1 MRSFDAKH
9 PLFVLIY
16 AAASLSAMVTAPMP
30 MHWLAHFTLK
40 ALPVTLL
47 IIATAG
53 DLRRLGAGRYR
64 VFLLAG
70 LVASVIGDVVI
81 ELAFLAGIVAFLV
94 GHVLYVTGMGL
105 PVGRAHWAALPVV
118 AACWV
123 GMYMLLAPRVPAE
136 LYVPVVAYM
145 SVIMLM
151 LFRAL
156 GNFFTA
162 RRNAAYLFMA
172 VGAVFFV
179 TSDSGI
185 AINRWVVPIPYERF
199 VILGTYFLAQW
210 LIALSA
216 NVSTAQAAPVDDG
229 RLVVGR

>member
-1 MRSFDAKH
+1 MKPLDAKH
-9 PLFVLIY
+9 PVFLLIY
-16 AAASLSAMVTAPMP
+16 AAASLSAMATATLP
-30 MHWLAHFTLK
+30 MHWLPHFTLK
-40 ALPVTLL
+40 ALPVSLL

-53 DLRRLGAGRYR
+53 DLGRLGAPRYR

-81 ELAFLAGIVAFLV
+81 ELEFLAGIAAFFV
-94 GHVLYVTGMGL
+94 GHVLYIAGMGL
-105 PVGRAHWAALPVV
+105 PSGRKHWAALPVV
-118 AACWV
+118 AACWG
-123 GMYMLLAPRVPAE
+123 GMYWLLAPRVPAE

-162 RRNAAYLFMA
+162 PRGAGLAFMA

-179 TSDSGI
+179 LSDSGI
-185 AINRWVVPIPYERF
+185 AVNRWVTPIPYQRWF
-199 VILGTYFLAQW
+199 ILGTYFFAQW
-210 LIALSA
+210 LIARSA
-216 NVSTAQAAPVDDG
+216 REAEPAAAGQAPLAAA
-229 RLVVGR
+229 R